1 MLEITGINAGY
12 GRSQVLFDI
21 NIVVRQGECVC
32 LLGRNGM
39 GKTTTMRAAMNLTPP
54 TSGRVTFEGRNLA
67 GKSPYQITRMGLSLV
82 PEDRRIFADL
92 TVLENIE
99 VADAGGEW
107 TVKRVFQ
114 LFPELAE
121 FSSRKGGLLS
131 GGQQQ
136 MLTIARSLMTSPK
149 LLLLDEPSEGLA
161 PLVVQR
167 LREQIIE
174 LKKSGLTLVLAEQSL
189 AFCLSV
195 SERVYVLEKG
205 VVRHA
210 ADTGVFAQDHALQ
223 TQLLG
228 VGH

>member
-1 MLEITGINAGY
+1 MLEITNLNAGY

-21 NIVVRQGECVC
+21 SISVEQGECVC

-54 TSGRVTFEGRNLA
+54 ASGTVTFGGKNLA
-67 GKSPYQITRMGLSLV
+67 GRSPFEITRMGLTLV

-107 TVKRVFQ
+107 TVKRVFE

-121 FSSRKGGLLS
+121 FAGRKGGLLS

-167 LREQIIE
+167 LKEQIIE

-205 VVRHA
+205 IVKHA
-210 ADTGVFAQDHALQ
+210 EDTRSFAANHLLQ